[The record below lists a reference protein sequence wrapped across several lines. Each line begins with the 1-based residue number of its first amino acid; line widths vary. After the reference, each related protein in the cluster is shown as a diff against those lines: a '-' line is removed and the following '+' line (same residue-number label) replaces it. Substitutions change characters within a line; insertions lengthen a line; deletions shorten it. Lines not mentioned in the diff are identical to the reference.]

1 MEQGDSLER
10 MRMME
15 DDSIDLVL
23 TSPPYADMKTYID
36 DTGIRP
42 DDYVEWFMPFIQQI
56 ERIMKPTGS
65 FILNINDKVVNR
77 FRHPYVYD
85 LISEIHKRT
94 GLKLFERLFWNKKK
108 GLPLVNR
115 FGDRV
120 EYIFW
125 FVKTRNFIFHIDE
138 MRNDYKEGALLRMKH
153 SIKDRFVRDGE
164 TEEMKDWK
172 PNEKGALPSTLI
184 DICSETKRIADTHV
198 AVFPVPFAEYFIKG
212 STDEGGLVLDCF
224 AGTGTTGVACKNLN
238 RRFIGIEKQ
247 AHYVRL
253 ATIRIETHK
262 TTHLPSVL
270 E

>member
-1 MEQGDSLER
+1 MEQGNSLER
-10 MRMME
+10 MKTME
-15 DDSIDLVL
+15 SNSIDLVF

-36 DTGIRP
+36 DKGIHP
-42 DDYVEWFMPFIQQI
+42 DNYVEWFIPFIQQI
-56 ERIMKPTGS
+56 ERVLKPTGS

-94 GLKLFERLFWNKKK
+94 GLKLFERLFWNKMK

-120 EYIFW
+120 ESIFW
-125 FVKTRNFIFHIDE
+125 FAKTRDFIFHIDE
-138 MRNDYKEGALLRMKH
+138 MRTPYAEISVKRMKKP
-153 SIKDRFVRDGE
+153 IRDRFVREGE
-164 TEEMKDWK
+164 VEEMNDKWK
-172 PNEKGALPSTLI
+172 PNEKGALPSTLVSI
-184 DICSETKRIADTHV
+184 SSETKRIADTHV

-212 STDEGGLVLDCF
+212 STDEGALVLDPF

-247 AHYVRL
+247 ADYVEV
-253 ATIRIETHK
+253 ATRRIASH
-262 TTHLPSVL
+262 
-270 E
+270 

>member
-10 MRMME
+10 MKTME
-15 DDSIDLVL
+15 SNSIDLVL

-36 DTGIRP
+36 DSGIHP
-42 DDYVEWFMPFIQQI
+42 DKYVEWFMPFICEI
-56 ERIMKPTGS
+56 ERILKPTGS

-77 FRHPYVYD
+77 FRHPFVYD

-120 EYIFW
+120 EYVFW
-125 FVKTRNFIFHIDE
+125 FAKTRNFTFHIDE
-138 MRNDYKEGALLRMKH
+138 MRNEYKEGALLRMKH

-164 TEEMKDWK
+164 TEETKDWK
-172 PNEKGALPSTLI
+172 PNEKGALPCTLI

-198 AVFPVPFAEYFIKG
+198 AVFPVAFAEYFIKG
-212 STDEGGLVLDCF
+212 STNEGELVLDPF

-247 AHYVRL
+247 TNYVEI
-253 ATIRIETHK
+253 AAKRIASH
-262 TTHLPSVL
+262 
-270 E
+270 